1 MSVLL
6 RAHPAVKHWSF
17 LSSDASSAPPTPS
30 ASSSNDTAASVH
42 CVARGPWATCLPVE
56 VVGVEV
62 DQPAGGN
69 EDKDVSADQGGTDIL
84 LLVSVHVG

>member
-1 MSVLL
+1 
-6 RAHPAVKHWSF
+6 
-17 LSSDASSAPPTPS
+17 
-30 ASSSNDTAASVH
+30 VH